1 MIHKPHKQAAE
12 VLGIK
17 SMRLIIT
24 SPLRGWATTLDSVP
38 DPVFAQRMMGDGVA
52 IQPLGDTV
60 VAPFDGEVVTIHDAG
75 HAVSLR
81 SAEGAEVLIHI
92 GLDTVMLKGD
102 GFTPLVA
109 AGQTVA
115 RGDPLIRFDLD
126 AVALAATSLITPVI
140 VTNAEAFAISRRT
153 TDAAIGACEAL
164 MTLVPVQ
171 AETRR
176 RSDDG
181 TVVEQAVTLSLPH
194 GIHARPAARIGEVA
208 RGFEADV
215 HLLNGDKRGD
225 ARSTVGLLALGTAF
239 GDEVVVQA
247 RGDDAEAALAAIVAL
262 LATDMGEGKLAAASV
277 APAPA
282 APLRAGQIGGVIAS
296 PGLAMGPAA
305 RLWQAEIAV
314 AREGTGAVEERA
326 ALLAARGEVRASIA
340 ARAGSASGSVASVMQ
355 AHLALID
362 DPELLAAAE
371 SRIAAGNSA
380 GFAWRGAIH
389 DQIAAIRATGNAHLI
404 ERVDDLV
411 DIERQL
417 LATLTGTP
425 LDGTGVPAGAIVVAD
440 DLLPSQ
446 LVTLAAAKPAGICLA
461 RGGPTSHVA
470 ILCAGMGLP
479 ALVAMGDALGAIEDG
494 TPLLLDAEL
503 GHVTAHPSAAD
514 ADAFTARLAKR
525 DARREA
531 AQVAAK
537 DACNSADGTRI
548 EVFANIG
555 TVEDA
560 ALAAAQGAE
569 GSGLVRSEFLFLDR
583 DTAPSEDEQHAA
595 YQGIADALAGKPVI
609 IRLLDIGG
617 DKPAAYIPI
626 DAEENPALGQR
637 GIRVALA
644 QPDLLETQLRAILR
658 VAPVGQCKIMIP
670 MIASLD
676 ELRQVR
682 ALVDRLRG
690 EMGIPTPV
698 EVGVMVE
705 TPAAAMTADLLAA
718 EADFL
723 SIGTNDLTQYVLAMD
738 RGNPAVAAGVDAMH
752 PAVLRMIGETCRL
765 AAVHGRWVGVCGGL
779 ASDPT
784 ALPILIG
791 LGVTELS
798 AVPGFVAEAKQIVRG
813 LTLVEARAHAELALQ
828 CKSAAEVRALARAFE
843 ETRR

>member
-1 MIHKPHKQAAE
+1 M
-12 VLGIK
+12 G
-17 SMRLIIT
+17 LIIT
-24 SPLRGWATTLDSVP
+24 SPLRGWTTTLDSVP

-52 IQPLGDTV
+52 IEPLDDTV
-60 VAPFDGEVVTIHDAG
+60 VAPFDGEVVTLHDAG
-75 HAVSLR
+75 HAISLR

-92 GLDTVMLKGD
+92 GLDTVMLKGE

-109 AGQTVA
+109 IGDAVS
-115 RGDPLIRFDLD
+115 RGDPLIRFDMD

-171 AETRR
+171 AEARR

-194 GIHARPAARIGEVA
+194 GIHARPAARIGEIA

-215 HLLNGDKRGD
+215 HLVKGEKRGD
-225 ARSTVGLLALGTAF
+225 ARSTVGLLALGTTF

-247 RGDDAEAALAAIVAL
+247 RGDDAEAALAAVVAL
-262 LATDMGEGKLAAASV
+262 LATDMGEAAPV
-277 APAPA
+277 AAPPAPA
-282 APLRAGQIGGVIAS
+282 AATEPLRAGQIGGVIAS

-305 RLWQAEIAV
+305 RLRQTEIAI
-314 AREGTGAVEERA
+314 AREGADAGAERA
-326 ALLAARGEVRASIA
+326 ALLEARNTVRARIAVRAGAANGSIA
-340 ARAGSASGSVASVMQ
+340 AVMH

-362 DPELLAAAE
+362 DPELLAVAE
-371 SRIAAGNSA
+371 KRIAAGSSA

-389 DQIAAIRATGNAHLI
+389 DQVDAIRATGNAHLI
-404 ERVDDLV
+404 ERIADLI
-411 DIERQL
+411 DIERQM

-425 LDGTGVPAGAIVVAD
+425 IDGGRIPAGAIVVAD

-446 LVTLAAAKPAGICLA
+446 LVALAAAKPAGLCLA

-479 ALVAMGDALGAIEDG
+479 ALVAMGDALEGVEDDML
-494 TPLLLDAEL
+494 LLLDAEL
-503 GHVTAHPSAAD
+503 GHATAGPSSAD
-514 ADAFTARLAKR
+514 TDAFTARLVKR

-531 AQVAAK
+531 ARVTAK
-537 DACNSADGTRI
+537 DACRSADGTRI
-548 EVFANIG
+548 EIFANVG
-555 TVEDA
+555 SVGEA
-560 ALAAAQGAE
+560 QAAAAQGAE

-595 YQGIADALAGKPVI
+595 YQGIADALADKPVI
-609 IRLLDIGG
+609 VRLLDIGG

-644 QPDLLETQLRAILR
+644 HPALLETQLRAILR
-658 VAPVGQCKIMIP
+658 VEPAGQCRIMIP
-670 MIASLD
+670 MVASVD

-682 ALVDRLRG
+682 AIVERLRG
-690 EMGIPTPV
+690 EIGIATPV
-698 EVGVMVE
+698 EVGVMIE

-765 AAVHGRWVGVCGGL
+765 AALHGRWVGVCGGL
-779 ASDPT
+779 ASDPA
-784 ALPILIG
+784 ALPILVG

-798 AVPGFVAEAKQIVRG
+798 AVPGFIAEAKQIVRG
-813 LTLVEARAHAELALQ
+813 LTLVETRAHAELALQ

-843 ETRR
+843 ETRG

>member
-1 MIHKPHKQAAE
+1 M
-12 VLGIK
+12 
-17 SMRLIIT
+17 SLIIT

-60 VAPFDGEVVTIHDAG
+60 VAPFDGEVVTLHDAG
-75 HAVSLR
+75 HAISLR
-81 SAEGAEVLIHI
+81 SIEGAEVLIHI
-92 GLDTVMLKGD
+92 GLDTVMLKGA
-102 GFTPLVA
+102 GFTPLVVI
-109 AGQTVA
+109 GQSVL

-126 AVALAATSLITPVI
+126 AVALAAASLITPVI

-181 TVVEQAVTLSLPH
+181 TLIEQTVTLSLPH
-194 GIHARPAARIGEVA
+194 GIHARPAARIGEAA
-208 RGFEADV
+208 RAFQSEL
-215 HLLNGDKRGD
+215 HLLHDDKRGD
-225 ARSTVGLLALGTAF
+225 ARSTVALLALGTRF

-247 RGDDAEAALAAIVAL
+247 RGDDAEAALTAIAAL
-262 LATDMGEGKLAAASV
+262 LATDMGEGAPAA
-277 APAPA
+277 APAPPA
-282 APLRAGQIGGVIAS
+282 VTPTLHVGQIGGVIAS

-305 RLWQAEIAV
+305 RLQQAEIAV
-314 AREGTGAVEERA
+314 AHDGAGAAAERA
-326 ALLAARGEVRASIA
+326 ALIA
-340 ARAGSASGSVASVMQ
+340 ARVAVRQKVAARADSESASVAAVMQ

-362 DPELLAAAE
+362 DPELLAGADR
-371 SRIAAGNSA
+371 RIAAGRSA

-389 DQIAAIRATGNAHLI
+389 DQIDAIRATGNAHLI
-404 ERVDDLV
+404 ERIDDLV
-411 DIERQL
+411 DIERQV
-417 LATLTGTP
+417 LAVLTGTP
-425 LDGTGVPAGAIVVAD
+425 LGGDIAAGTVIVAD

-446 LVTLAAAKPAGICLA
+446 FVSLAAMKPAGICLA

-470 ILCAGMGLP
+470 ILCAGMGIP
-479 ALVAMGDALGAIEDG
+479 ALVAMGDALDAVADGA
-494 TPLLLDAEL
+494 PLLLDAEM
-503 GHVTAHPSAAD
+503 GHLTLAPSPAD
-514 ADAFTARLAKR
+514 TDAFAARLAKR

-531 AQVAAK
+531 AKAGAAN
-537 DACNSADGTRI
+537 ACHTADGARI
-548 EVFANIG
+548 EIFANLG
-555 TVEDA
+555 TVDDA
-560 ALAAAQGAE
+560 VLAAAQGAE

-583 DTAPSEDEQHAA
+583 DTAPSEDEQHGA
-595 YQGIADALAGKPVI
+595 YQAIADALPGRPVI

-626 DAEENPALGQR
+626 AHEENPALGQR

-644 QPDLLETQLRAILR
+644 QPELLETQLRAILR
-658 VAPVGQCKIMIP
+658 VEPVGRCKIMIP
-670 MIASLD
+670 MVASID
-676 ELRQVR
+676 ELRRVR
-682 ALVDRLRG
+682 ALVDRLRD
-690 EMGIPTPV
+690 EMDIATPV

-705 TPAAAMTADLLAA
+705 TPAAAMTADLLAI

-765 AAVHGRWVGVCGGL
+765 ATARGRWVGVCGGL
-779 ASDPT
+779 ASDPA

-791 LGVTELS
+791 LGATELS

-813 LTLVEARAHAELALQ
+813 LTLTEARAHAELALQ

>member
-1 MIHKPHKQAAE
+1 M
-12 VLGIK
+12 
-17 SMRLIIT
+17 SLIIT

-60 VAPFDGEVVTIHDAG
+60 VAPFDGEVVTLHDAG
-75 HAVSLR
+75 HAISLR
-81 SAEGAEVLIHI
+81 SIEGAEVLIHI
-92 GLDTVMLKGD
+92 GLDTVMLKGE
-102 GFTPLVA
+102 GFTPLVSI
-109 AGQTVA
+109 GQTVL
-115 RGDPLIRFDLD
+115 RGDPLIQFDLD
-126 AVALAATSLITPVI
+126 AVALSAASLITPVI
-140 VTNAEAFAISRRT
+140 VTNADAFTISRRA
-153 TDAAIGACEAL
+153 TDCAIGACEAL

-171 AETRR
+171 AEARR

-181 TVVEQAVTLSLPH
+181 TVIEQAVTLSLPH
-194 GIHARPAARIGEVA
+194 GIHARPAARIGEAA
-208 RGFEADV
+208 RGFQAEL

-225 ARSTVGLLALGTAF
+225 ARSTVALLALGTRF
-239 GDEVVVQA
+239 GDDVVVQA

-262 LATDMGEGKLAAASV
+262 LATDMGEG
-277 APAPA
+277 APAAVTAPLVSA
-282 APLRAGQIGGVIAS
+282 APLRTGQIGGVIAS

-305 RLWQAEIAV
+305 RLRQAEIAV
-314 AREGTGAVEERA
+314 AHDGTGDEHERA
-326 ALLAARGEVRASIA
+326 ALIA
-340 ARAGSASGSVASVMQ
+340 ARADVRKRIATRATSADGGVAAVMQ

-362 DPELLAAAE
+362 DPELIAGADH
-371 SRIAAGNSA
+371 RIAAGRSA

-389 DQIAAIRATGNAHLI
+389 DQIDAIRATGNAHLI
-404 ERVDDLV
+404 ERIDDLI

-417 LATLTGTP
+417 LSVLTGTP
-425 LDGTGVPAGAIVVAD
+425 LDGAAVPAGAIVVAE

-446 LVTLAAAKPAGICLA
+446 LVSLAAMKPAGICLT

-479 ALVAMGDALGAIEDG
+479 ALVAMSNALDAVEDG
-494 TPLLLDAEL
+494 APLLLDAEM
-503 GHVTAHPSAAD
+503 GHLTVAPSPAD
-514 ADAFTARLAKR
+514 TDAFTARLAKR
-525 DARREA
+525 AARREA
-531 AQVAAK
+531 AKADAAN
-537 DACNSADGTRI
+537 ACHTADGARI
-548 EVFANIG
+548 EIFANLG
-555 TVEDA
+555 SEADA
-560 ALAAAQGAE
+560 TLAAAQGAE

-595 YQGIADALAGKPVI
+595 YQAIVDALPGKPVI

-626 DAEENPALGQR
+626 AHEENPALGQR

-658 VAPVGQCKIMIP
+658 VEPVSQCKIMIP
-670 MIASLD
+670 MVASID

-682 ALVDRLRG
+682 ALVDHLRS
-690 EMGIPTPV
+690 EMGIATPV

-705 TPAAAMTADLLAA
+705 TPAAAMTADLLAV

-765 AAVHGRWVGVCGGL
+765 ATARGRWVGVCGGL
-779 ASDPT
+779 ASDPA

-791 LGVTELS
+791 LGATELS

-813 LTLVEARAHAELALQ
+813 LTLTEARAHAELALQ

>member
-1 MIHKPHKQAAE
+1 M
-12 VLGIK
+12 
-17 SMRLIIT
+17 SLIIT

-52 IQPLGDTV
+52 IHPLGDTV
-60 VAPFDGEVVTIHDAG
+60 VAPFDGEVVTLHDAG
-75 HAVSLR
+75 HAISLR
-81 SAEGAEVLIHI
+81 SVEGAEVLIHI
-92 GLDTVMLKGD
+92 GLDTVMLKGA

-109 AGQTVA
+109 IGQTVG

-126 AVALAATSLITPVI
+126 AVALAAPSLIIPII
-140 VTNAEAFAISRRT
+140 VTNAEAFSISRRT
-153 TDAAIGACEAL
+153 TDCAIGACEAL

-171 AETRR
+171 TEARHRT
-176 RSDDG
+176 DDG
-181 TVVEQAVTLSLPH
+181 TVIEQTVTLSLPH
-194 GIHARPAARIGEVA
+194 GIHARPAARIGEVV
-208 RGFEADV
+208 RGFAAEV
-215 HLLNGDKRGD
+215 YLQHGDKRGD
-225 ARSTVGLLALGTAF
+225 ARSTVALLALGTRF
-239 GDEVVVQA
+239 DDEIRVQA
-247 RGDDAEAALAAIVAL
+247 RGDDAEAALLAIVAL
-262 LATDMGEGKLAAASV
+262 LASGMGETA
-277 APAPA
+277 APATSTAPIAA

-296 PGLAMGPAA
+296 PGLAMGSAT
-305 RLWQAEIAV
+305 RLRQAEIAV
-314 AREGTGAVEERA
+314 AHDGADAAEERA
-326 ALLAARGEVRASIA
+326 ALIAARGAVRERIG
-340 ARAGSASGSVASVMQ
+340 ARANGESGDVAAVMQ

-362 DPELLAAAE
+362 DPELLAGAE
-371 SRIAAGNSA
+371 RRIAAGRSA

-389 DQIAAIRATGNAHLI
+389 DQVDAIRATGNAHLI
-404 ERVDDLV
+404 ERVDDLI

-417 LATLTGTP
+417 LSVLTDTP
-425 LDGTGVPAGAIVVAD
+425 LGDASIPAGAIVVAD

-479 ALVAMGDALGAIEDG
+479 ALVAMGDALEAVAEG
-494 TPLLLDAEL
+494 TSLLLDAEM
-503 GHVTAHPSAAD
+503 GHVTLAPSPAD
-514 ADAFTARLAKR
+514 TDAFAARLAKR

-531 AQVAAK
+531 AKAGAAN
-537 DACNSADGTRI
+537 ACHAADGARI
-548 EVFANIG
+548 EIFANLG
-555 TVEDA
+555 TVDDA
-560 ALAAAQGAE
+560 VLAAAQGAE

-595 YQGIADALAGKPVI
+595 YQAIADALPGKPVI

-626 DAEENPALGQR
+626 AEEENPALGLR

-644 QPDLLETQLRAILR
+644 NPELLETQLRAILR
-658 VAPVGQCKIMIP
+658 VEPVGQCKIMIP
-670 MIASLD
+670 MVASID
-676 ELRQVR
+676 EVRQVR
-682 ALVDRLRG
+682 ALVDQLRS
-690 EMGIPTPV
+690 EMGIATPV

-765 AAVHGRWVGVCGGL
+765 ATGRGRWVGVCGGL
-779 ASDPT
+779 ASDPA

-791 LGVTELS
+791 LGATELS

-813 LTLVEARAHAELALQ
+813 LTLTESRAHADLALQ
-828 CKSAAEVRALARAFE
+828 CQSAAEVRALARAFE

>member
-1 MIHKPHKQAAE
+1 M
-12 VLGIK
+12 
-17 SMRLIIT
+17 SLIIT
-24 SPLRGWATTLDSVP
+24 SPLRGRATTLDNVP

-60 VAPFDGEVVTIHDAG
+60 VAPFDGEVVTLHDAG
-75 HAVSLR
+75 HAISLR

-92 GLDTVMLKGD
+92 GLDTVMLKGE

-109 AGQTVA
+109 IGDKVS

-140 VTNAEAFAISRRT
+140 VTNAEAFAISRRSV
-153 TDAAIGACEAL
+153 DCAIGACEAL
-164 MTLVPVQ
+164 MTLVPVR
-171 AETRR
+171 AEGRR

-181 TVVEQAVTLSLPH
+181 TLIEQAVTLSLPH
-194 GIHARPAARIGEVA
+194 GIHARPAARIGETA
-208 RGFEADV
+208 RRFEAEV

-225 ARSTVGLLALGTAF
+225 ARSTVALLALGTGF
-239 GDEVVVQA
+239 GDDVIVQA

-262 LATDMGEGKLAAASV
+262 LATDMGEGMA

-282 APLRAGQIGGVIAS
+282 MPIAAQVLRAGQIGGVIAS

-305 RLWQAEIAV
+305 RLRQAAIVVAQDGIGG
-314 AREGTGAVEERA
+314 ARERA
-326 ALLAARGEVRASIA
+326 SLLAARSDVRAQIA
-340 ARAGSASGSVASVMQ
+340 ARADSADGSVAAVMH

-362 DPELLAAAE
+362 DPELLAGAE
-371 SRIAAGNSA
+371 TRIAKGRSA

-404 ERVDDLV
+404 ERIDDLV

-417 LATLTGTP
+417 LSTLTGVA
-425 LDGTGVPAGAIVVAD
+425 LDGAAVPVGAIVVAE

-446 LVTLAAAKPAGICLA
+446 LVTLAAAKPAGVCLA
-461 RGGPTSHVA
+461 HGGPTSHVA

-479 ALVAMGDALGAIEDG
+479 ALVAMGDALDIVEDG

-503 GHVTAHPSAAD
+503 GHVTTGPSAAD
-514 ADAFTARLAKR
+514 SDAFTARLAKR

-531 AQVAAK
+531 AQASAK
-537 DACNSADGTRI
+537 DACRTADGARI
-548 EVFANIG
+548 EIFANLG
-555 TVEDA
+555 TVDDA
-560 ALAAAQGAE
+560 RVAAAQGAE

-583 DTAPSEDEQHAA
+583 DTAPSEDEQHTA
-595 YQGIADALAGKPVI
+595 YQAIAAALPEKPVI

-626 DAEENPALGQR
+626 AHEENPALGQR
-637 GIRVALA
+637 GIRVSLA
-644 QPDLLETQLRAILR
+644 QPELLETQLRAILR
-658 VAPVGQCKIMIP
+658 VRPVGQCKIMIP
-670 MIASLD
+670 MIASID

-690 EMGIPTPV
+690 EIGIASPV

-765 AAVHGRWVGVCGGL
+765 ATARGRWVGVCGGL
-779 ASDPT
+779 ASDPA
-784 ALPILIG
+784 ALPILVG

-798 AVPGFVAEAKQIVRG
+798 AVPGFVAEAKQIVRT
-813 LTLVEARAHAELALQ
+813 LTLIEARAHAELALQ
-828 CKSAAEVRALARAFE
+828 CKSPAEVRALARAFE

>member
-1 MIHKPHKQAAE
+1 M
-12 VLGIK
+12 G
-17 SMRLIIT
+17 LIIT
-24 SPLRGWATTLDSVP
+24 SPLRGWATTLDEVP

-60 VAPFDGEVVTIHDAG
+60 VAPFDGEIVTLHEAG
-75 HAVSLR
+75 HAISLR

-92 GLDTVMLKGD
+92 GLDTVMLKGE

-109 AGQTVA
+109 IGQTVS

-126 AVALAATSLITPVI
+126 AVAQAATSLITPVI

-153 TDAAIGACEAL
+153 TDSAIGACEAL

-176 RSDDG
+176 RSDNG
-181 TVVEQAVTLSLPH
+181 TMVEQAVTLSLPH
-194 GIHARPAARIGEVA
+194 GIHARPAARIGEAA
-208 RGFEADV
+208 RQFEAEV
-215 HLLNGDKRGD
+215 HLIRGEKRGD
-225 ARSTVGLLALGTAF
+225 ARSTVALLALGTTF
-239 GDEVVVQA
+239 GDEIVVQA
-247 RGDDAEAALAAIVAL
+247 RGDDAEAALAAIAAL
-262 LATDMGEGKLAAASV
+262 LATDMGEGAAVVATPAAS
-277 APAPA
+277 APA
-282 APLRAGQIGGVIAS
+282 ASLEAGQIGGVIAS

-305 RLWQAEIAV
+305 RLRQADIAV
-314 AREGTGAVEERA
+314 ARDGTGAVEERA
-326 ALLAARGEVRASIA
+326 ALIAARSEVRASIA
-340 ARAGSASGSVASVMQ
+340 ARADEAGGGVAAVMQ

-371 SRIAAGNSA
+371 KRIAGGNSA

-389 DQIAAIRATGNAHLI
+389 DQIDAIRATGNAHLI
-404 ERVDDLV
+404 ERIDDLV

-417 LATLTGTP
+417 LAVLTGTSLNGP
-425 LDGTGVPAGAIVVAD
+425 TIEAGAIVVAE

-446 LVTLAAAKPAGICLA
+446 LVTLAAAKPAGICLV

-479 ALVAMGDALGAIEDG
+479 ALVAMGDALDAVDDDL
-494 TPLLLDAEL
+494 PLLLDAEL
-503 GHVTAHPSAAD
+503 GHVTLAPSVAD
-514 ADAFTARLAKR
+514 TDAFAARLAKR
-525 DARREA
+525 DARRAA
-531 AQVAAK
+531 AQAAAK
-537 DACNSADGTRI
+537 DACHSADGTRI
-548 EVFANIG
+548 EIFANVG
-555 TVEDA
+555 SVDEA
-560 ALAAAQGAE
+560 QAAATHGAE

-583 DTAPSEDEQHAA
+583 ETAPSEDEQLAA

-609 IRLLDIGG
+609 VRLLDIGG

-644 QPDLLETQLRAILR
+644 RPDLLDTQLRAILR
-658 VAPVGQCKIMIP
+658 VETACKIMIP
-670 MIASLD
+670 MVASVD

-682 ALVDRLRG
+682 ARVDRLRAD
-690 EMGIPTPV
+690 MGITTPI
-698 EVGVMVE
+698 ELGVMVE

-765 AAVHGRWVGVCGGL
+765 AAIHDRWVGVCGGL
-779 ASDPT
+779 ASDPA
-784 ALPILIG
+784 ALPILVG
-791 LGVTELS
+791 LGVAELS
-798 AVPGFVAEAKQIVRG
+798 AVPSFVAEAKQIVRG
-813 LTLVEARAHAELALQ
+813 LTLIEARAHAELALQ

>member
-1 MIHKPHKQAAE
+1 M
-12 VLGIK
+12 
-17 SMRLIIT
+17 SLIIT

-60 VAPFDGEVVTIHDAG
+60 VAPFDGEVVTLHDAG
-75 HAVSLR
+75 HAISLR
-81 SAEGAEVLIHI
+81 SVEGAEVLIHI
-92 GLDTVMLKGD
+92 GLDTVMLKGA

-109 AGQTVA
+109 IGQSVL
-115 RGDPLIRFDLD
+115 RGDPLIQFDLD
-126 AVALAATSLITPVI
+126 AVALSAASLITPVI
-140 VTNAEAFAISRRT
+140 VTNAEAFTISRRA
-153 TDAAIGACEAL
+153 TDCAIGACEAL

-171 AETRR
+171 AEARR

-181 TVVEQAVTLSLPH
+181 TVIEQAVTLSLPH
-194 GIHARPAARIGEVA
+194 GIHARPAARIGEAA
-208 RGFEADV
+208 RGFQAEL

-225 ARSTVGLLALGTAF
+225 ARSTVALLALGTRF

-247 RGDDAEAALAAIVAL
+247 RGGDAEAALAAIVAL
-262 LATDMGEGKLAAASV
+262 LATDMGEGAPAAAT
-277 APAPA
+277 APLASA
-282 APLRAGQIGGVIAS
+282 APLRSGQIGGVIAS

-305 RLWQAEIAV
+305 RLRQAKIVV
-314 AREGTGAVEERA
+314 AHDGAGDDHERA
-326 ALLAARGEVRASIA
+326 ALLAARQDVRERIA
-340 ARAGSASGSVASVMQ
+340 ARADSADGSIAAVMQ

-362 DPELLAAAE
+362 DPELLAGADR
-371 SRIAAGNSA
+371 RIAAGRSA

-389 DQIAAIRATGNAHLI
+389 DQIDAIRATGNAHLI
-404 ERVDDLV
+404 ERIDDLV

-417 LATLTGTP
+417 LSVLTGTP
-425 LDGTGVPAGAIVVAD
+425 LDGAAVPAGAIVVAD

-446 LVTLAAAKPAGICLA
+446 LVTLAATKPAGICLT

-479 ALVAMGDALGAIEDG
+479 ALVAIGEALDAVKDGA
-494 TPLLLDAEL
+494 PLLLDAEM
-503 GHVTAHPSAAD
+503 GHLTVAPFRAD
-514 ADAFTARLAKR
+514 TDAFTARLAKR
-525 DARREA
+525 AARRDA
-531 AQVAAK
+531 AQAAAQ
-537 DACNSADGTRI
+537 DACHTADGARI
-548 EVFANIG
+548 EIFANLG
-555 TVEDA
+555 SEADA
-560 ALAAAQGAE
+560 TLAAAQGAE

-583 DTAPSEDEQHAA
+583 ETAPSEDEQYAA
-595 YQGIADALAGKPVI
+595 YQAIADALPGKPVI

-626 DAEENPALGQR
+626 AHEENPALGQR
-637 GIRVALA
+637 GIRVAIA

-658 VAPVGQCKIMIP
+658 VESAGQCKIMIP
-670 MIASLD
+670 MVASID

-682 ALVDRLRG
+682 ALVDQLRG
-690 EMGIPTPV
+690 EMGIATPV

-765 AAVHGRWVGVCGGL
+765 ATARGRWVGVCGGL
-779 ASDPT
+779 ASDPA

-791 LGVTELS
+791 LGATELS

-813 LTLVEARAHAELALQ
+813 LTLTEARAHADLALQ

>member
-1 MIHKPHKQAAE
+1 M
-12 VLGIK
+12 G
-17 SMRLIIT
+17 LIIT
-24 SPLRGWATTLDSVP
+24 SPVRGWATTLDDVP

-60 VAPFDGEVVTIHDAG
+60 VAPFDGEVVTLHEAG

-81 SAEGAEVLIHI
+81 SAEGVEILIHI
-92 GLDTVMLKGD
+92 GLDTVMLKGE

-109 AGQTVA
+109 MGQTVS
-115 RGDPLIRFDLD
+115 RGDPLIRFDID

-140 VTNAEAFAISRRT
+140 VTNAEAFAIGRRT
-153 TDAAIGACEAL
+153 TGAAVGACEAL

-171 AETRR
+171 AEARR

-194 GIHARPAARIGEVA
+194 GIHARPAARIGEAA
-208 RGFEADV
+208 RRFEAEV
-215 HLLNGDKRGD
+215 HLVKGDKRGD
-225 ARSTVGLLALGTAF
+225 VRSTVALLALGTAL
-239 GDEVVVQA
+239 GDEIIVQA

-262 LATDMGEGKLAAASV
+262 LATDMGEARPAAAHPAAAAS
-277 APAPA
+277 A

-305 RLWQAEIAV
+305 RLFQADIAV
-314 AREGTGAVEERA
+314 AREGSGAEQEGAALIAARSDVRA
-326 ALLAARGEVRASIA
+326 AIA
-340 ARAGSASGSVASVMQ
+340 ARADAAGGGVASVMQ

-362 DPELLAAAE
+362 DPELIAAAE
-371 SRIAAGNSA
+371 KRIANGHSA

-389 DQIAAIRATGNAHLI
+389 DQIDAIRATGNAHLI
-404 ERVDDLV
+404 ERIDDLV
-411 DIERQL
+411 DIERQM
-417 LATLTGTP
+417 LAVLTGTP
-425 LDGTGVPAGAIVVAD
+425 LDGANIAAGAIVVAE

-446 LVTLAAAKPAGICLA
+446 LVALAAQRPAGICLR

-479 ALVAMGDALGAIEDG
+479 AIVAMGDALDAVDDG
-494 TPLLLDAEL
+494 EPLLLDAEL
-503 GHVTAHPSAAD
+503 GHVTLAPSAAD
-514 ADAFTARLAKR
+514 SDAFATRLAKR
-525 DARREA
+525 DVRRAA
-531 AQVAAK
+531 AQAAAN
-537 DACNSADGTRI
+537 DACRSADGTRI
-548 EVFANIG
+548 EIFANVG
-555 TVEDA
+555 SVDEAQTA
-560 ALAAAQGAE
+560 AKQGAE

-583 DTAPSEDEQHAA
+583 ETAPSEGEQRAA

-609 IRLLDIGG
+609 VRLLDIGG

-626 DAEENPALGQR
+626 DAEDNPALGQR
-637 GIRVALA
+637 GIRVALVR
-644 QPDLLETQLRAILR
+644 PDLLATQLRAILR
-658 VAPVGQCKIMIP
+658 VEPPGQCKIMIP
-670 MIASLD
+670 MVASVD

-682 ALVDRLRG
+682 VIVERLRG
-690 EMGIPTPV
+690 EMGIAAPV

-779 ASDPT
+779 ASDPA
-784 ALPILIG
+784 ALPILVG

-813 LTLVEARAHAELALQ
+813 LSLPETQAHAALALQ

-843 ETRR
+843 ETR

>member
-1 MIHKPHKQAAE
+1 M
-12 VLGIK
+12 
-17 SMRLIIT
+17 SLIIT

-60 VAPFDGEVVTIHDAG
+60 VAPFDGEVVTLHDAG
-75 HAVSLR
+75 HAISLR

-92 GLDTVMLKGD
+92 GLDTVMLKGE

-109 AGQTVA
+109 IGQTVL
-115 RGDPLIRFDLD
+115 RGDPLIQFDLD
-126 AVALAATSLITPVI
+126 AVALSAASLITPVI

-153 TDAAIGACEAL
+153 TDCAIGACEAL

-171 AETRR
+171 AEARR

-181 TVVEQAVTLSLPH
+181 TVIEQAVTLSLPH
-194 GIHARPAARIGEVA
+194 GIHARPAARIGEAA
-208 RGFEADV
+208 RGFHAEL

-225 ARSTVGLLALGTAF
+225 ARSTVALLALGTRF

-262 LATDMGEGKLAAASV
+262 LATDMGEG
-277 APAPA
+277 APAAVTAPLASA
-282 APLRAGQIGGVIAS
+282 APLRTGQIGGVIAS

-305 RLWQAEIAV
+305 RLRQAEIAV
-314 AREGTGAVEERA
+314 AHDGAGDDHERA
-326 ALLAARGEVRASIA
+326 ALLAARQDVRERIA
-340 ARAGSASGSVASVMQ
+340 ARADSADGSIAAVMQ

-362 DPELLAAAE
+362 DPELLVGADR
-371 SRIAAGNSA
+371 RIAAGRSA
-380 GFAWRGAIH
+380 AFAWRGAIH
-389 DQIAAIRATGNAHLI
+389 DQIDAIRATGNAHLI
-404 ERVDDLV
+404 ERIDDLV

-417 LATLTGTP
+417 LSVLTDTP
-425 LDGTGVPAGAIVVAD
+425 LDGAAVSAGAIVVAE

-446 LVTLAAAKPAGICLA
+446 LVSLAAMKPAGICLT

-479 ALVAMGDALGAIEDG
+479 ALVAIGEALNAIEDG
-494 TPLLLDAEL
+494 APLLLDAEM
-503 GHVTAHPSAAD
+503 GHLTVAPSPVD
-514 ADAFTARLAKR
+514 TDAFTARLAKR
-525 DARREA
+525 AARRDA
-531 AQVAAK
+531 AQAAAK
-537 DACNSADGTRI
+537 DACHTADGARI
-548 EVFANIG
+548 EIFANLG
-555 TVEDA
+555 SEADA
-560 ALAAAQGAE
+560 TLAAAQGAE

-595 YQGIADALAGKPVI
+595 YQAITDALPGKPVI

-626 DAEENPALGQR
+626 AHEENPALGQR

-644 QPDLLETQLRAILR
+644 QPDLLETQIRAILR
-658 VAPVGQCKIMIP
+658 VEPVGQCKIMIP
-670 MIASLD
+670 MVASID

-682 ALVDRLRG
+682 ALVDQLRG
-690 EMGIPTPV
+690 EMGVTTPV

-705 TPAAAMTADLLAA
+705 TPAAAMTSDLLAA

-765 AAVHGRWVGVCGGL
+765 ATARGRWVGVCGGL
-779 ASDPT
+779 ASDPA

-791 LGVTELS
+791 LGATELS

-813 LTLVEARAHAELALQ
+813 LTLPEARAHAELALQ

>member
-1 MIHKPHKQAAE
+1 M
-12 VLGIK
+12 
-17 SMRLIIT
+17 SLIIT

-52 IQPLGDTV
+52 IEPLGDTV

-92 GLDTVMLKGD
+92 GLDTVMLKGE

-109 AGQTVA
+109 TGQTVS

-171 AETRR
+171 TEARR

-225 ARSTVGLLALGTAF
+225 ARSTVALLALGTVF
-239 GDEVVVQA
+239 GDEVMVQA

-262 LATDMGEGKLAAASV
+262 LATDMGEGKPAAASV

-282 APLRAGQIGGVIAS
+282 TPLRAGQIGGVIAS

-305 RLWQAEIAV
+305 RLRQAEIAV

-340 ARAGSASGSVASVMQ
+340 ARADGASGSVASVMQ

-425 LDGTGVPAGAIVVAD
+425 LDGTTVPAGAIVVAD

-479 ALVAMGDALGAIEDG
+479 ALVAMGDALGAVEDG

-503 GHVTAHPSAAD
+503 GHVTAHPSGAD

-525 DARREA
+525 DARRA
-531 AQVAAK
+531 AAHAAAK
-537 DACNSADGTRI
+537 DACHSADGTRI
-548 EVFANIG
+548 EIFANIG

-569 GSGLVRSEFLFLDR
+569 GSGLVRSEFLFLGR

-595 YQGIADALAGKPVI
+595 YQGIADALTGKPVI

-644 QPDLLETQLRAILR
+644 RPDLLETQLRAILR
-658 VAPVGQCKIMIP
+658 VAPSGQCKIMIP

-676 ELRQVR
+676 ELQQVR
-682 ALVDRLRG
+682 VIVDRLRG
-690 EMGIPTPV
+690 EMGIATPV
-698 EVGVMVE
+698 DVGVMVE

-765 AAVHGRWVGVCGGL
+765 AAVHDRWVGVCGSL
-779 ASDPT
+779 ASDPA

-813 LTLVEARAHAELALQ
+813 LTLAEARAHAELALQ

>member
-1 MIHKPHKQAAE
+1 M
-12 VLGIK
+12 
-17 SMRLIIT
+17 SLIIT

-60 VAPFDGEVVTIHDAG
+60 VAPFDGEVVTLHDAG
-75 HAVSLR
+75 HAISLR

-92 GLDTVMLKGD
+92 GLDTVMLKGE

-109 AGQTVA
+109 IGDKVS

-140 VTNAEAFAISRRT
+140 VTNADAFAISRRT
-153 TDAAIGACEAL
+153 VDCSVGACEAL

-171 AETRR
+171 AEARR

-194 GIHARPAARIGEVA
+194 GIHARPAARIGETA
-208 RGFEADV
+208 RGFEADI

-225 ARSTVGLLALGTAF
+225 ARSTVALLALGTRL
-239 GDEVVVQA
+239 GDEVLVQA
-247 RGDDAEAALAAIVAL
+247 RGADAEAALAAIVAL
-262 LATDMGEGKLAAASV
+262 LATDMGES
-277 APAPA
+277 APA
-282 APLRAGQIGGVIAS
+282 ALVATAGSVEASLLRAGQIGGVIAS
-296 PGLAMGPAA
+296 PGLAKGPAA
-305 RLWQAEIAV
+305 RLRQVAIAV
-314 AREGTGAVEERA
+314 ARDGNGASAERSALRA
-326 ALLAARGEVRASIA
+326 ARDDVRGRIA
-340 ARAGSASGSVASVMQ
+340 ARADDAEGSVAAVMH
-355 AHLALID
+355 AHVALLD
-362 DPELLAAAE
+362 DPELLAGAE
-371 SRIAAGNSA
+371 KRIAEGRSA

-389 DQIAAIRATGNAHLI
+389 DQIDAIRATGNAHLI
-404 ERVDDLV
+404 ERADDLV

-417 LATLTGTP
+417 LAALTGTS
-425 LDGTGVPAGAIVVAD
+425 LDGTAVPAGAIVVAE

-446 LVTLAAAKPAGICLA
+446 LLTLAAAKPAGLCLV

-470 ILCAGMGLP
+470 ILCAGLGLP
-479 ALVAMGDALGAIEDG
+479 ALVAMGDALDNIEDG

-503 GHVTAHPSAAD
+503 GHLTANPGTVD
-514 ADAFTARLAKR
+514 DEAFTSRLAKR
-525 DARREA
+525 YARRAA
-531 AQVAAK
+531 AQAAAS
-537 DACNSADGTRI
+537 DACQTADGARI
-548 EVFANIG
+548 EIFANIG

-560 ALAAAQGAE
+560 AVAAAQGAE

-583 DTAPSEDEQHAA
+583 DTAPSEEEQYAA

-617 DKPAAYIPI
+617 DKPAGYIPF
-626 DAEENPALGQR
+626 AHEENPALGQR

-644 QPDLLETQLRAILR
+644 QPILLETQLRAILR
-658 VAPVGQCKIMIP
+658 VAPVGQCRIMIP
-670 MIASLD
+670 MVASVD

-682 ALVDRLRG
+682 AIVDRLRG
-690 EMGIPTPV
+690 EMGIASPV

-705 TPAAAMTADLLAA
+705 TPAAAMTADLLAT

-765 AAVHGRWVGVCGGL
+765 AAPRGRWVGVCGGL
-779 ASDPT
+779 ASDPA

-813 LTLVEARAHAELALQ
+813 LTRIEARAHAELALQ

>member
-1 MIHKPHKQAAE
+1 M
-12 VLGIK
+12 
-17 SMRLIIT
+17 SLIIT

-60 VAPFDGEVVTIHDAG
+60 LAPFDGEVVTLHDAG
-75 HAVSLR
+75 HAISLR
-81 SAEGAEVLIHI
+81 SVEGAEVLIHI
-92 GLDTVMLKGD
+92 GLDTVMLKGE

-109 AGQTVA
+109 IGQTVA
-115 RGDPLIRFDLD
+115 RGDPLILFDLD
-126 AVALAATSLITPVI
+126 AVALSAASLITPVI
-140 VTNAEAFAISRRT
+140 VTNANAFTISRRA
-153 TDAAIGACEAL
+153 TDCAIGACEAL

-171 AETRR
+171 AEARR

-181 TVVEQAVTLSLPH
+181 TVIEQAVTLSLPH
-194 GIHARPAARIGEVA
+194 GIHARPAARIGEAA
-208 RGFEADV
+208 RGFQAEL

-225 ARSTVGLLALGTAF
+225 ARSTVALLALGTRF

-262 LATDMGEGKLAAASV
+262 LATDMGETAPAAAT
-277 APAPA
+277 APLVSA
-282 APLRAGQIGGVIAS
+282 APLRIGQIGGVIAS

-305 RLWQAEIAV
+305 RLKQAEIAV
-314 AREGTGAVEERA
+314 AHDGAGDDHERA
-326 ALLAARGEVRASIA
+326 ALIA
-340 ARAGSASGSVASVMQ
+340 ARADVRERIATRATSADGSVAAVMQ

-362 DPELLAAAE
+362 DPELIAGADQ
-371 SRIAAGNSA
+371 RIAAGRSA

-389 DQIAAIRATGNAHLI
+389 DQIDAIRATGNAHLI
-404 ERVDDLV
+404 ERIDDLI

-417 LATLTGTP
+417 LSVLTGTP
-425 LDGTGVPAGAIVVAD
+425 LDGGAVSAGAIVVAHD
-440 DLLPSQ
+440 MLPSQ
-446 LVTLAAAKPAGICLA
+446 LVSLAAMKPAGICLT

-479 ALVAMGDALGAIEDG
+479 ALVAIGEALNTVEDG
-494 TPLLLDAEL
+494 APLLLDAEMGNL
-503 GHVTAHPSAAD
+503 TVAPSPVD
-514 ADAFTARLAKR
+514 TDAFTARLAKR
-525 DARREA
+525 AARRDA
-531 AQVAAK
+531 AQAAAK
-537 DACNSADGTRI
+537 DDCHTSDGARI
-548 EVFANIG
+548 EIFANLG

-560 ALAAAQGAE
+560 VLAAAHGAE

-595 YQGIADALAGKPVI
+595 YQAIADALPGKPVI

-626 DAEENPALGQR
+626 AREENPALGQR

-644 QPDLLETQLRAILR
+644 LPDLLETQIRAILR
-658 VAPVGQCKIMIP
+658 VEPVGQCKIMIP
-670 MIASLD
+670 MVASID

-682 ALVDRLRG
+682 ALVDRIRG
-690 EMGIPTPV
+690 EMGIATPV

-705 TPAAAMTADLLAA
+705 TPAAAMTADLHAA
-718 EADFL
+718 EAEFL

-765 AAVHGRWVGVCGGL
+765 ATARGRWVGVCGGL
-779 ASDPT
+779 ASDPA

-791 LGVTELS
+791 LGATELS

-813 LTLVEARAHAELALQ
+813 LTLTEARAHAELALQ

>member
-1 MIHKPHKQAAE
+1 M
-12 VLGIK
+12 
-17 SMRLIIT
+17 SLIIT

-60 VAPFDGEVVTIHDAG
+60 VAPFDGEVVTLHDAG

-92 GLDTVMLKGD
+92 GLDTVMLKGE

-109 AGQTVA
+109 IGQTVA

-140 VTNAEAFAISRRT
+140 VTNAEAFTISRRT
-153 TDAAIGACEAL
+153 TDCAVGACEAL
-164 MTLVPVQ
+164 MTVVPVR
-171 AETRR
+171 AEARR

-181 TVVEQAVTLSLPH
+181 TVIEQAVTLSLPH
-194 GIHARPAARIGEVA
+194 GIHARPAARIGETA
-208 RGFEADV
+208 RGFEAEV
-215 HLLNGDKRGD
+215 VLQHGERRGD
-225 ARSTVGLLALGTAF
+225 ARSTVALLALGTGF

-247 RGDDAEAALAAIVAL
+247 RGGDAEAALAAIVAL
-262 LATDMGEGKLAAASV
+262 LATDMGEG
-277 APAPA
+277 APA
-282 APLRAGQIGGVIAS
+282 AKSAGAIEAQALRAGQIGGVIAS

-305 RLWQAEIAV
+305 RLRRVEIAV
-314 AREGTGAVEERA
+314 AREGAGAVEERT
-326 ALLAARGEVRASIA
+326 ALRAARDAVRGRIA
-340 ARAGSASGSVASVMQ
+340 ARADSADGSIAAVMQ

-362 DPELLAAAE
+362 DPELLAGAE
-371 SRIAAGNSA
+371 KRISEGSSA

-389 DQIAAIRATGNAHLI
+389 DQIDAIRATGNAHLI
-404 ERVDDLV
+404 ERTDDLI

-417 LATLTGTP
+417 LSTLTGTP
-425 LDGTGVPAGAIVVAD
+425 ADAEAVSAGAIVVTD

-446 LVTLAAAKPAGICLA
+446 LVALAGAQPAGICLA

-479 ALVAMGDALGAIEDG
+479 ALVAMGDALDAISDG
-494 TPLLLDAEL
+494 TPLLLDAEM
-503 GHVTAHPSAAD
+503 GHLTVAPPAAD
-514 ADAFTARLAKR
+514 TDAFAARLAKR
-525 DARREA
+525 EARRAA
-531 AQVAAK
+531 AQSAAK
-537 DACNSADGTRI
+537 DACHSADGTRI
-548 EVFANIG
+548 EIFANVG
-555 TVEDA
+555 SAGDA

-595 YQGIADALAGKPVI
+595 YQDIADALSGRPVI

-626 DAEENPALGQR
+626 DSEENPALGQR

-644 QPDLLETQLRAILR
+644 HPALLETQLRAILR
-658 VAPVGQCKIMIP
+658 VQPIGQCKIMIP
-670 MIASLD
+670 MVASID

-682 ALVDRLRG
+682 ALVDRLRA
-690 EMGIPTPV
+690 EMGIGEPV

-705 TPAAAMTADLLAA
+705 TPAAAATADLLAA

-723 SIGTNDLTQYVLAMD
+723 SVGTNDLTQYVLAMD

-765 AAVHGRWVGVCGGL
+765 AATRGRWVGVCGGL
-779 ASDPT
+779 ASDPA

-798 AVPGFVAEAKQIVRG
+798 AVPGFVAEAKQVVRT

-828 CKSAAEVRALARAFE
+828 CKSPAEVRALARAFE

>member
-1 MIHKPHKQAAE
+1 M
-12 VLGIK
+12 
-17 SMRLIIT
+17 SLIIT

-60 VAPFDGEVVTIHDAG
+60 VAPFDGEVVTLHDAG
-75 HAVSLR
+75 HAISLR
-81 SAEGAEVLIHI
+81 SVEGAEVLIHI
-92 GLDTVMLKGD
+92 GLDTVMLKGE

-109 AGQTVA
+109 IGQTVL
-115 RGDPLIRFDLD
+115 RGDPLIQFDLD
-126 AVALAATSLITPVI
+126 AVALSAASLITPVI
-140 VTNAEAFAISRRT
+140 VTNADAFAISRRA
-153 TDAAIGACEAL
+153 TDCAIGACEAL
-164 MTLVPVQ
+164 MTLLPVQ
-171 AETRR
+171 AEARR

-181 TVVEQAVTLSLPH
+181 TVIEQAVTLSLPH
-194 GIHARPAARIGEVA
+194 GIHARPAARIGEAA
-208 RGFEADV
+208 RGFQAEL

-225 ARSTVGLLALGTAF
+225 ARSTVALLALGTRF
-239 GDEVVVQA
+239 GDDVVVQA

-262 LATDMGEGKLAAASV
+262 LATDMGEG
-277 APAPA
+277 APAAVAAPLASA

-305 RLWQAEIAV
+305 RLKQAEIAV
-314 AREGTGAVEERA
+314 AHDGAGDDHERA
-326 ALLAARGEVRASIA
+326 ALLAARQDVRARIA
-340 ARAGSASGSVASVMQ
+340 AHADSADGSVAAVMH

-362 DPELLAAAE
+362 DPELLAGAE
-371 SRIAAGNSA
+371 QRIAAGRSA

-389 DQIAAIRATGNAHLI
+389 DQIDAIRATGNAHLI
-404 ERVDDLV
+404 ERIDDLI

-417 LATLTGTP
+417 LSKLTGTP
-425 LDGTGVPAGAIVVAD
+425 LNGAAVPAGAIVVAD

-446 LVTLAAAKPAGICLA
+446 LVSLAAMKPAGICLT

-479 ALVAMGDALGAIEDG
+479 ALVAIGEALDAVADS
-494 TPLLLDAEL
+494 TPLLLDAEM
-503 GHVTAHPSAAD
+503 GHLTVAPSPAD
-514 ADAFTARLAKR
+514 TDAFTARLAKR

-531 AQVAAK
+531 AKAGAAN
-537 DACNSADGTRI
+537 ACHTADGTRI
-548 EVFANIG
+548 EIFANLG
-555 TVEDA
+555 TVDDA
-560 ALAAAQGAE
+560 VLAAAQGAE

-595 YQGIADALAGKPVI
+595 YQAIADALPGKPVI
-609 IRLLDIGG
+609 VRLLDIGG
-617 DKPAAYIPI
+617 DKPATYIPI
-626 DAEENPALGQR
+626 AHEENPSLGQR

-644 QPDLLETQLRAILR
+644 QPDLLETQIRAILR
-658 VAPVGQCKIMIP
+658 VEPVGQCKIMIP
-670 MIASLD
+670 MVASID

-682 ALVDRLRG
+682 ALVEQLRA
-690 EMGIPTPV
+690 EMGIATPV

-705 TPAAAMTADLLAA
+705 TPAAAMTADLLAV

-752 PAVLRMIGETCRL
+752 PAVLRMIGKTCRL
-765 AAVHGRWVGVCGGL
+765 ATARGRWVGVCGGL
-779 ASDPT
+779 ASDPA

-791 LGVTELS
+791 LGATELS
-798 AVPGFVAEAKQIVRG
+798 AVPGFVAEAKQIIRG
-813 LTLVEARAHAELALQ
+813 LTLTEARAHADLALQ

>member
-1 MIHKPHKQAAE
+1 M
-12 VLGIK
+12 
-17 SMRLIIT
+17 SLIIT
-24 SPLRGWATTLDSVP
+24 SPIRGWATTLDNVP

-52 IQPLGDTV
+52 IQPLGDTI
-60 VAPFDGEVVTIHDAG
+60 VAPFDGEVVALHEAG

-81 SAEGAEVLIHI
+81 SAEGAEVLIHV
-92 GLDTVMLKGD
+92 GLDTVVLKGE
-102 GFTPLVA
+102 GFTPLVTV
-109 AGQTVA
+109 GQTVS

-126 AVALAATSLITPVI
+126 AVALSATSLITPVI
-140 VTNAEAFAISRRT
+140 VTNADAFAISRRT
-153 TDAAIGACEAL
+153 IHCAVGACEAL
-164 MTLVPVQ
+164 MTLVPVR
-171 AETRR
+171 AEARR

-181 TVVEQAVTLSLPH
+181 TIVEQAVTLSLPH
-194 GIHARPAARIGEVA
+194 GIHARPAARIGEAA
-208 RGFEADV
+208 RGFEAEV

-225 ARSTVGLLALGTAF
+225 ARSTVALLALGTKF

-247 RGDDAEAALAAIVAL
+247 RGDDAEAALAAVVAL
-262 LATDMGEGKLAAASV
+262 LATDMGEGTPATA
-277 APAPA
+277 APAPVIA
-282 APLRAGQIGGVIAS
+282 AEPLRAGQIGGVIAS
-296 PGLAMGPAA
+296 PGLASGPAA
-305 RLWQAEIAV
+305 RLRQVEIAV
-314 AREGTGAVEERA
+314 AREGRGGAHERS
-326 ALLAARGEVRASIA
+326 ALIAARGAVRERIA
-340 ARAGSASGSVASVMQ
+340 ARAEAADGSVAAVMQ

-362 DPELLAAAE
+362 DPELLTAAE
-371 SRIAAGNSA
+371 NRIADGHSA

-389 DQIAAIRATGNAHLI
+389 DQIDAIRATGNAHLI

-417 LATLTGTP
+417 LATLTGAPIEGAT
-425 LDGTGVPAGAIVVAD
+425 VPAGAIVVAD

-479 ALVAMGDALGAIEDG
+479 ALVAIGDALDAVEDG

-503 GHVTAHPSAAD
+503 GFVAASPSPAD
-514 ADAFTARLAKR
+514 TDVFVARLAKR

-531 AQVAAK
+531 AQAAAR
-537 DACNSADGTRI
+537 DACHSADGTHI

-560 ALAAAQGAE
+560 AIAAAQGAE

-583 DTAPSEDEQHAA
+583 ETAPSEDEQFAA

-626 DAEENPALGQR
+626 AHEDNPALGQR
-637 GIRVALA
+637 GIRIALA
-644 QPDLLETQLRAILR
+644 RPDLLETQIRAILR
-658 VAPVGQCKIMIP
+658 VEPVGQCKIMIP
-670 MIASLD
+670 MVAGID
-676 ELRQVR
+676 ELRHIR

-690 EMGIPTPV
+690 EMEIAAPV

-705 TPAAAMTADLLAA
+705 TPAAAMTADLLAV

-765 AAVHGRWVGVCGGL
+765 AIARGRWVGVCGGL
-779 ASDPT
+779 ASDPA
-784 ALPILIG
+784 ALPILVG

-813 LTLVEARAHAELALQ
+813 LTLIEARAHAELALQ

>member
-1 MIHKPHKQAAE
+1 M
-12 VLGIK
+12 
-17 SMRLIIT
+17 SLIIT

-60 VAPFDGEVVTIHDAG
+60 VAPFDGEVVTLHDAG
-75 HAVSLR
+75 HAISLR
-81 SAEGAEVLIHI
+81 SVEGAEVLIHI
-92 GLDTVMLKGD
+92 GLDTVMLKGE
-102 GFTPLVA
+102 GFTPLVSI
-109 AGQTVA
+109 GQTVA

-126 AVALAATSLITPVI
+126 AVALSATSLITPVI

-153 TDAAIGACEAL
+153 TNCAIGACEAL

-171 AETRR
+171 AEARR

-181 TVVEQAVTLSLPH
+181 TVIEQTVTLSLPH
-194 GIHARPAARIGEVA
+194 GIHARPAARIGECA
-208 RGFEADV
+208 RGFAAEV
-215 HLLNGDKRGD
+215 HLHRGDKRGD
-225 ARSTVGLLALGTAF
+225 ARSTVALLALGTRF
-239 GDEVVVQA
+239 GDDVVVQA
-247 RGDDAEAALAAIVAL
+247 RGDDAEAALAAIIAL
-262 LATDMGEGKLAAASV
+262 LATDMGEG
-277 APAPA
+277 APA
-282 APLRAGQIGGVIAS
+282 AATAPLVSAEPMRTGQIGGVIAS
-296 PGLAMGPAA
+296 PGLAMGQAA
-305 RLWQAEIAV
+305 RLRQAEIAI
-314 AREGTGAVEERA
+314 ARDGSGDDHERA
-326 ALLAARGEVRASIA
+326 ALLAARHDVRARIA
-340 ARAGSASGSVASVMQ
+340 ARAASADGSIATVMQ

-362 DPELLAAAE
+362 DPELLAGADR
-371 SRIAAGNSA
+371 RIAAGRSA

-389 DQIAAIRATGNAHLI
+389 DQIDAIRATGNTHLI
-404 ERVDDLV
+404 ERIDDLV
-411 DIERQL
+411 DVERQL
-417 LATLTGTP
+417 LSALTGTP
-425 LDGTGVPAGAIVVAD
+425 LDGGAVPIGAIVVAD

-446 LVTLAAAKPAGICLA
+446 LVTLAAAKLAGVCLT

-479 ALVAMGDALGAIEDG
+479 ALVAIGQALDAVADG
-494 TPLLLDAEL
+494 TPLLLDAEMGRL
-503 GHVTAHPSAAD
+503 TVAPSPAD
-514 ADAFTARLAKR
+514 TDAFAARLAKR
-525 DARREA
+525 TARRDA
-531 AQVAAK
+531 AQAAAK
-537 DACNSADGTRI
+537 DTCHTADGARI
-548 EVFANIG
+548 EIFTNLGSEA
-555 TVEDA
+555 DA
-560 ALAAAQGAE
+560 ALAAEQGAE
-569 GSGLVRSEFLFLDR
+569 GSGLVRSEFLFLGR
-583 DTAPSEDEQHAA
+583 DTAPSEDEQLAA
-595 YQGIADALAGKPVI
+595 YQAIADALSGKPVI

-626 DAEENPALGQR
+626 AHEENPALGQR

-644 QPDLLETQLRAILR
+644 QPDLLETQIRAILR
-658 VAPVGQCKIMIP
+658 VEPVGQCKIMIP
-670 MIASLD
+670 MVASID

-690 EMGIPTPV
+690 EMGISAPV

-705 TPAAAMTADLLAA
+705 TPAAAMTADLLAL

-765 AAVHGRWVGVCGGL
+765 ATARGRWVGVCGGL
-779 ASDPT
+779 ASDPA

-791 LGVTELS
+791 LGATELS

-813 LTLVEARAHAELALQ
+813 LTLTEARAHADLALQ

>member
-1 MIHKPHKQAAE
+1 M
-12 VLGIK
+12 G
-17 SMRLIIT
+17 LIIT
-24 SPLRGWATTLDSVP
+24 SPLRGWATTLDDVP

-60 VAPFDGEVVTIHDAG
+60 VAPFDGEVVTLHEAG
-75 HAVSLR
+75 HAISLR
-81 SAEGAEVLIHI
+81 SSEGAEVLIHI
-92 GLDTVMLKGD
+92 GLDTVMLKGE

-109 AGQTVA
+109 VGQTVS
-115 RGDPLIRFDLD
+115 RGDSLIRFDLD
-126 AVALAATSLITPVI
+126 AVAQAATSLITPVI

-153 TDAAIGACEAL
+153 TDSAIGACEAL

-171 AETRR
+171 AEARR

-181 TVVEQAVTLSLPH
+181 TMVEQAVTLSLPH
-194 GIHARPAARIGEVA
+194 GIHARPAARIGEAA
-208 RGFEADV
+208 RQYEAEV
-215 HLLNGDKRGD
+215 HLIRGDKRGD
-225 ARSTVGLLALGTAF
+225 ARSTVALLALGTTF
-239 GDEVVVQA
+239 GDEIVVQA
-247 RGDDAEAALAAIVAL
+247 RGDDAEAALAAIAAL
-262 LATDMGEGKLAAASV
+262 LATDMGEGAPVVTTPAAS
-277 APAPA
+277 APA
-282 APLRAGQIGGVIAS
+282 ASLEAGQIGGVIAS

-305 RLWQAEIAV
+305 RLRQTEIAV
-314 AREGTGAVEERA
+314 ARDGTGAVEERA
-326 ALLAARGEVRASIA
+326 ALIAARREVRASIA
-340 ARAGSASGSVASVMQ
+340 ARADEAGGGVAAVMQ

-371 SRIAAGNSA
+371 KRIAGGNSA

-389 DQIAAIRATGNAHLI
+389 DQIDAIRATGNAHLI
-404 ERVDDLV
+404 ERIDDLI

-417 LATLTGTP
+417 LAVLTGTS
-425 LDGTGVPAGAIVVAD
+425 LNGTNVPAGAIVVAE

-446 LVTLAAAKPAGICLA
+446 LVMLAAAKPAGICLV

-479 ALVAMGDALGAIEDG
+479 ALVAMGDALDAVDDDL
-494 TPLLLDAEL
+494 PLLLDAEL
-503 GHVTAHPSAAD
+503 GHVTLAPSAGD
-514 ADAFTARLAKR
+514 TDAFAARLAKR
-525 DARREA
+525 DARRAA
-531 AQVAAK
+531 AQAAAK
-537 DACNSADGTRI
+537 DACHSADGSRI
-548 EVFANIG
+548 EIFANVG
-555 TVEDA
+555 SVDEA
-560 ALAAAQGAE
+560 RAAATQGAE

-583 DTAPSEDEQHAA
+583 ETAPSEDEQLAA

-609 IRLLDIGG
+609 VRLLDIGG

-644 QPDLLETQLRAILR
+644 QPELLETQLRAMLR
-658 VAPVGQCKIMIP
+658 VEPAGSCKIMIP
-670 MIASLD
+670 MVASVD

-682 ALVDRLRG
+682 ARVDRLRA
-690 EMGIPTPV
+690 EMGIAAPI

-765 AAVHGRWVGVCGGL
+765 AAIHDRWVGVCGGL
-779 ASDPT
+779 ASDPA
-784 ALPILIG
+784 ALPILVG

-798 AVPGFVAEAKQIVRG
+798 TVPGFVAEAKQIVRG
-813 LTLVEARAHAELALQ
+813 LTLIEARAHAELALQ

>member
-1 MIHKPHKQAAE
+1 M
-12 VLGIK
+12 
-17 SMRLIIT
+17 SLIIT
-24 SPLRGWATTLDSVP
+24 SPIRGWATTLDNVP

-60 VAPFDGEVVTIHDAG
+60 VAPFDGEVVTLHEAG

-81 SAEGAEVLIHI
+81 SAEGAEVLIHV
-92 GLDTVMLKGD
+92 GLDTVMLKGE
-102 GFTPLVA
+102 GFTPLVTV
-109 AGQTVA
+109 GQTVS

-126 AVALAATSLITPVI
+126 AVALSATSLITPVI
-140 VTNAEAFAISRRT
+140 VTNADAFAISRRT
-153 TDAAIGACEAL
+153 IDCAVGACEAL
-164 MTLVPVQ
+164 MTLVPVR
-171 AETRR
+171 AEARR

-181 TVVEQAVTLSLPH
+181 TIVEQAVTLSLPH
-194 GIHARPAARIGEVA
+194 GIHARPAARIGEAV
-208 RGFEADV
+208 RGFEAEV

-225 ARSTVGLLALGTAF
+225 ARSTVALLALGTKF

-247 RGDDAEAALAAIVAL
+247 RGDDAEAALAAVVAL
-262 LATDMGEGKLAAASV
+262 LATDMGEGTPATA
-277 APAPA
+277 APAPVIA
-282 APLRAGQIGGVIAS
+282 AEPLRAGQIGGVIAS
-296 PGLAMGPAA
+296 PGLASGPAA
-305 RLWQAEIAV
+305 RLRQVEIAV
-314 AREGTGAVEERA
+314 AREGRGGAHERS
-326 ALLAARGEVRASIA
+326 ALIAARGAVRERIA
-340 ARAGSASGSVASVMQ
+340 ARAEAADGSVAAVMQ

-362 DPELLAAAE
+362 DPELLTAAE
-371 SRIAAGNSA
+371 NRIADGHSA

-389 DQIAAIRATGNAHLI
+389 DQIDAIRATGNVHLI

-417 LATLTGTP
+417 LATLTGAPIEGAT
-425 LDGTGVPAGAIVVAD
+425 VPAGAIVVAD

-479 ALVAMGDALGAIEDG
+479 ALVAIGDALDAVEDG

-503 GHVTAHPSAAD
+503 GFVAASPSPAD
-514 ADAFTARLAKR
+514 TDVFVARLAKR

-531 AQVAAK
+531 AQAAAR
-537 DACNSADGTRI
+537 DACHSADGTHI

-560 ALAAAQGAE
+560 AIAAAQGAE

-583 DTAPSEDEQHAA
+583 ETAPSEDEQFAA

-626 DAEENPALGQR
+626 AHEDNPALGQR

-644 QPDLLETQLRAILR
+644 RPDLLETQIRAILR
-658 VAPVGQCKIMIP
+658 VEPVGQCKIMIP
-670 MIASLD
+670 MVAGID
-676 ELRQVR
+676 ELRHIR

-690 EMGIPTPV
+690 EMEIAAPV

-705 TPAAAMTADLLAA
+705 TPAAAMTADLLAV

-723 SIGTNDLTQYVLAMD
+723 SSGTNDLTQYVLAMD

-765 AAVHGRWVGVCGGL
+765 AIARGRWVGVCGGL
-779 ASDPT
+779 ASDPA
-784 ALPILIG
+784 ALPILVG

-798 AVPGFVAEAKQIVRG
+798 AVPGFVAEAKQIVRS
-813 LTLVEARAHAELALQ
+813 LTLIEARAHAELALQ

>member
-1 MIHKPHKQAAE
+1 MVENRSKAM
-12 VLGIK
+12 G
-17 SMRLIIT
+17 LIIT
-24 SPLRGWATTLDSVP
+24 SPLRGWATTLDAVP

-60 VAPFDGEVVTIHDAG
+60 VAPFDGEVVTLHEAG

-81 SAEGAEVLIHI
+81 STEGAEILIHI
-92 GLDTVMLKGD
+92 GLDTVMLKGE

-109 AGQTVA
+109 AGDRVA

-153 TDAAIGACEAL
+153 TDAAVGACEAL

-171 AETRR
+171 AEARR

-181 TVVEQAVTLSLPH
+181 VLVEQAVTLSLPH
-194 GIHARPAARIGEVA
+194 GIHARPAARIGEAA
-208 RGFEADV
+208 RSFAADV
-215 HLLNGDKRGD
+215 HLVKGGKRGD
-225 ARSTVGLLALGTAF
+225 ARSTVALLALGTAF
-239 GDEVVVQA
+239 GDEIVVQA
-247 RGDDAEAALAAIVAL
+247 RGDDAEAALAVIVAL
-262 LATDMGEGKLAAASV
+262 LATDMGEGEP
-277 APAPA
+277 APAPPPA
-282 APLRAGQIGGVIAS
+282 AATRPLRAGQIGGVIAA

-305 RLWQAEIAV
+305 RLRQVDIAV
-314 AREGTGAVEERA
+314 AREGKGAAGERA
-326 ALLAARGEVRASIA
+326 ALLSARSEVRAQIA
-340 ARAGSASGSVASVMQ
+340 ARADGAAGSVAAVMQ

-362 DPELLAAAE
+362 DPELIAAAE
-371 SRIAAGNSA
+371 TRIAAGSSA

-389 DQIAAIRATGNAHLI
+389 DQIDAIRATGNAHLI
-404 ERVDDLV
+404 ERIDDLV
-411 DIERQL
+411 DIERQML
-417 LATLTGTP
+417 GVLTGTAP
-425 LDGTGVPAGAIVVAD
+425 GSVAVPAGAIVVAE

-446 LVTLAAAKPAGICLA
+446 LVTLAAAKPAGLCLA

-470 ILCAGMGLP
+470 ILCAGMSLP
-479 ALVAMGDALGAIEDG
+479 ALVAMGEALDGIADGA
-494 TPLLLDAEL
+494 PLLLDAEL
-503 GHVTAHPSAAD
+503 GHATADPSAAD
-514 ADAFTARLAKR
+514 TDAFAARLAKR

-531 AQVAAK
+531 AQAAAK
-537 DACNSADGTRI
+537 DACHSADGTRI
-548 EVFANIG
+548 EIFANIG

-569 GSGLVRSEFLFLDR
+569 GSGLVRSEFLFLER

-595 YQGIADALAGKPVI
+595 YQGIADALAERPVI
-609 IRLLDIGG
+609 VRLLDIGG

-644 QPDLLETQLRAILR
+644 RPDLLETQLRAILR
-658 VAPVGQCKIMIP
+658 VEPVGRCKVMIP
-670 MIASLD
+670 MVASVD

-682 ALVDRLRG
+682 AVVERLRG
-690 EMGIPTPV
+690 EMGIAAPV

-765 AAVHGRWVGVCGGL
+765 AALHGRWVGVCGGL
-779 ASDPT
+779 ASDPA

-798 AVPGFVAEAKQIVRG
+798 AVPGFVAEAKQIVRA
-813 LTLVEARAHAELALQ
+813 LTLAEARAHAELALQ
-828 CKSAAEVRALARAFE
+828 CKSAADVRALARAFE
-843 ETRR
+843 ETR

>member
-1 MIHKPHKQAAE
+1 M
-12 VLGIK
+12 
-17 SMRLIIT
+17 SLIIT

-60 VAPFDGEVVTIHDAG
+60 VAPFDGEVVTLHDAG
-75 HAVSLR
+75 HAISLR
-81 SAEGAEVLIHI
+81 SVEGAEVLIHI
-92 GLDTVMLKGD
+92 GLDTVMLKGE
-102 GFTPLVA
+102 GFTPLVSI
-109 AGQTVA
+109 GQTVL
-115 RGDPLIRFDLD
+115 RGDPLIQFDLD
-126 AVALAATSLITPVI
+126 AVAMSAASLITPVI

-153 TDAAIGACEAL
+153 TDCAIGACEAL

-171 AETRR
+171 AEARR

-181 TVVEQAVTLSLPH
+181 TVIEQEVTLALPH
-194 GIHARPAARIGEVA
+194 GIHARPAARIGEAA
-208 RGFEADV
+208 RGFQAEL

-225 ARSTVGLLALGTAF
+225 ARSTVALLALGTRF
-239 GDEVVVQA
+239 GDDVVVQA
-247 RGDDAEAALAAIVAL
+247 RGNDAEAALAAIVAL
-262 LATDMGEGKLAAASV
+262 LATDMGEG
-277 APAPA
+277 APAAVTATLVSA
-282 APLRAGQIGGVIAS
+282 APLRTGQIGGVIAS
-296 PGLAMGPAA
+296 TGLAMGPAA
-305 RLWQAEIAV
+305 RLQQAEIAV
-314 AREGTGAVEERA
+314 ARDGAGDDHERA
-326 ALLAARGEVRASIA
+326 ALIA
-340 ARAGSASGSVASVMQ
+340 ARADVRARIAARSTSADGSIAAVMQ

-362 DPELLAAAE
+362 DPELIAGADH
-371 SRIAAGNSA
+371 RIAAGRSA

-389 DQIAAIRATGNAHLI
+389 DQIDAIRATSNAHLI
-404 ERVDDLV
+404 ERIDDLI

-417 LATLTGTP
+417 LSVLTGTP
-425 LDGTGVPAGAIVVAD
+425 LDGAAVPAGAIVVAD

-446 LVTLAAAKPAGICLA
+446 LVSLAAMKPAGICLT

-479 ALVAMGDALGAIEDG
+479 ALVAMGNALDAVEDG
-494 TPLLLDAEL
+494 APLLLDAEM
-503 GHVTAHPSAAD
+503 GHLTLAPSPAD
-514 ADAFTARLAKR
+514 TDAFVARLAKR
-525 DARREA
+525 AARREA
-531 AQVAAK
+531 AQADAAN
-537 DACNSADGTRI
+537 ACNTADGARI
-548 EVFANIG
+548 EIFANLG

-560 ALAAAQGAE
+560 VLAAAQGAE
-569 GSGLVRSEFLFLDR
+569 GAGLVRSEFLFLDR
-583 DTAPSEDEQHAA
+583 DTAPSEDEQLAA
-595 YQGIADALAGKPVI
+595 YQAIADALPGKPVI

-626 DAEENPALGQR
+626 AHEENPALGQR

-644 QPDLLETQLRAILR
+644 NPALLETQIRAILR
-658 VAPVGQCKIMIP
+658 VEPVGQCKIMIP
-670 MIASLD
+670 MVASID

-682 ALVDRLRG
+682 ALVDQLRG
-690 EMGIPTPV
+690 EMGIAIPV

-705 TPAAAMTADLLAA
+705 TPAAAMTADLLAV

-723 SIGTNDLTQYVLAMD
+723 SVGTNDLTQYVLAMD

-765 AAVHGRWVGVCGGL
+765 ATPRGRWVGVCGGL
-779 ASDPT
+779 ASDPA

-791 LGVTELS
+791 LGATELS

-813 LTLVEARAHAELALQ
+813 LTLAEARAHADLALQ